1 MRTNTVARAL
11 NDLGLAA
18 WFGVS
23 LAAAVDQETSSR
35 ALGGRATASGATPWT
50 ALSLVAAAVHVLG
63 GLLLL
68 PGNKGRLLAQ
78 RGVASTATAKSAV
91 KVAAV
96 ASTVCGGW
104 LARRTASDGTTEPEA
119 GGTDERVR
127 RPLRLARWASAVLTG
142 TAVVLNARLGE
153 QQRPKAV
160 LAGVVRRLAPE
171 RIPALLV
178 AK

>member
-23 LAAAVDQETSSR
+23 LAAAVDEETR
-35 ALGGRATASGATPWT
+35 PALRGGATEPGPAPWT
-50 ALSLVAAAVHVLG
+50 ALSATAAAVHVLG

-91 KVAAV
+91 KVAAI
-96 ASTVCGGW
+96 AATLCGAW
-104 LARRTASDGTTEPEA
+104 LARRTASEGTGPEA
-119 GGTDERVR
+119 SGADERVR
-127 RPLRLARWASAVLTG
+127 RPLRLARWATAVLTAS
-142 TAVVLNARLGE
+142 AVVLNARLGE

-160 LAGVVRRLAPE
+160 LAGVVRRMAPE
-171 RIPALLV
+171 RVPALLV
-178 AK
+178 GR